1 MPVGHIFV
9 RDTRGNVKHDDGTL
23 ALDVVSIAQSPKF
36 LLPGGVP
43 HVEFNG
49 STICVEDEGVD
60 LYSQGGHIFF
70 LKLSGQVPLDESC
83 FSNSSVSDEDQL
95 KFWHFLLRSH
105 GCCVFGL
112 FSLLFR
118 QYAFRWQVVVFDACG
133 LLFLV
138 DTSSLVGRSSFL
150 SYGVR

>member
-1 MPVGHIFV
+1 M
-9 RDTRGNVKHDDGTL
+9 GNEYKIRNKRAGT
-23 ALDVVSIAQSPKF
+23 ALDGKMIRAP
-36 LLPGGVP
+36 LLEQRPCQP
-43 HVEFNG
+43 NG
-49 STICVEDEGVD
+49 TVKALST
-60 LYSQGGHIFF
+60 Y
-70 LKLSGQVPLDESC
+70 
-83 FSNSSVSDEDQL
+83 
-95 KFWHFLLRSH
+95 H